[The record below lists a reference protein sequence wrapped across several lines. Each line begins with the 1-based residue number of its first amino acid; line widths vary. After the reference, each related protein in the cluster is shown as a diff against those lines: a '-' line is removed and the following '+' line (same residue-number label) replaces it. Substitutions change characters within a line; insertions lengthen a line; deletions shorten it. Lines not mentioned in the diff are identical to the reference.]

1 MITCE
6 TCGELLPDGT
16 QFCSRCG
23 AHVGN
28 PAPTEPI
35 EVPMDTPYPETPPAP
50 DTNPYVQSNDTAYSQ
65 QQTYQQPV
73 YQQPVYQQPAPPPQQ
88 PYQDPYAQSAGQ
100 QQQAYG
106 QYGQQPYYP
115 QLQPNKT
122 DGKAVVSL
130 ILGILSISTSCSYGF
145 GLIFGIPGLILAMLS
160 RKSTQQQPYGTP
172 NSGNSAG
179 LATAGMIC
187 SIIGTVLSAIML
199 IILII
204 LFALGMASE
213 VLE

>member
-50 DTNPYVQSNDTAYSQ
+50 DTNPYMQSNDTAYSQ
-65 QQTYQQPV
+65 QQA
-73 YQQPVYQQPAPPPQQ
+73 YQQPAYQQPTPPPQP
-88 PYQDPYAQSAGQ
+88 PYQDPYAQSAG
-100 QQQAYG
+100 QQAYG

-115 QLQPNKT
+115 QPQPNKT

-145 GLIFGIPGLILAMLS
+145 GLIFGIPGLLLAMLS

>member
-50 DTNPYVQSNDTAYSQ
+50 DTNPYMQSNDTAYSQ
-65 QQTYQQPV
+65 QQTYQQP
-73 YQQPVYQQPAPPPQQ
+73 
-88 PYQDPYAQSAGQ
+88 PYQDPYAQSAG
-100 QQQAYG
+100 QQAYG

-115 QLQPNKT
+115 QPQPNKT

-145 GLIFGIPGLILAMLS
+145 GLIFGIPGLLLAMLS

>member
-1 MITCE
+1 M
-6 TCGELLPDGT
+6 
-16 QFCSRCG
+16 
-23 AHVGN
+23 
-28 PAPTEPI
+28 
-35 EVPMDTPYPETPPAP
+35 
-50 DTNPYVQSNDTAYSQ
+50 
-65 QQTYQQPV
+65 
-73 YQQPVYQQPAPPPQQ
+73 
-88 PYQDPYAQSAGQ
+88 
-100 QQQAYG
+100 
-106 QYGQQPYYP
+106 
-115 QLQPNKT
+115 
-122 DGKAVVSL
+122 VSL

-160 RKSTQQQPYGTP
+160 RKSTQQQQPYGTP

-187 SIIGTVLSAIML
+187 SVIGTILSAIML

>member
-50 DTNPYVQSNDTAYSQ
+50 DTNPYMQSNDTAYSQ

-73 YQQPVYQQPAPPPQQ
+73 YQQPAPPPQP

-106 QYGQQPYYP
+106 QYGQQSYYP

>member
-50 DTNPYVQSNDTAYSQ
+50 DTNPYMQSNDTAYSQ
-65 QQTYQQPV
+65 QQTYQQQT
-73 YQQPVYQQPAPPPQQ
+73 YQQPVYQQPAPPPQP

-106 QYGQQPYYP
+106 QYGQQSYYP

-145 GLIFGIPGLILAMLS
+145 GLIFGIPGLLLAMLS

>member
-1 MITCE
+1 
-6 TCGELLPDGT
+6 
-16 QFCSRCG
+16 
-23 AHVGN
+23 
-28 PAPTEPI
+28 
-35 EVPMDTPYPETPPAP
+35 MDTPYPETPPAP
-50 DTNPYVQSNDTAYSQ
+50 DTNPYMQSNDTAYSQ

-73 YQQPVYQQPAPPPQQ
+73 YQQPAPPPQP
-88 PYQDPYAQSAGQ
+88 PYQDPYAQSAG
-100 QQQAYG
+100 QQAYG

-115 QLQPNKT
+115 QPQPNKT

-145 GLIFGIPGLILAMLS
+145 GLIFGIPGLLLAMLS

>member
-50 DTNPYVQSNDTAYSQ
+50 DTNPYVQSNDTAYNQQQAYQ
-65 QQTYQQPV
+65 QQTYQQPA
-73 YQQPVYQQPAPPPQQ
+73 YQQPAPPPQP

-100 QQQAYG
+100 QAYG
-106 QYGQQPYYP
+106 QYGQQSYYP
-115 QLQPNKT
+115 QPQPTKT

-145 GLIFGIPGLILAMLS
+145 GLIFGIPGLLLAMLS

>member
-50 DTNPYVQSNDTAYSQ
+50 DTNPYMQSNDTAYSQ

-73 YQQPVYQQPAPPPQQ
+73 YQQPAPPPQP

-100 QQQAYG
+100 QAYG
-106 QYGQQPYYP
+106 QQSYYP

-172 NSGNSAG
+172 NSGNNAG

>member
-50 DTNPYVQSNDTAYSQ
+50 DTNPYVQSNDTAYNQQQAYQ
-65 QQTYQQPV
+65 QQTYQQPA
-73 YQQPVYQQPAPPPQQ
+73 YQQPVPPPQP

-100 QQQAYG
+100 QA
-106 QYGQQPYYP
+106 YGQQPYYP
-115 QLQPNKT
+115 QPQPNKT

-160 RKSTQQQPYGTP
+160 RKSTQQQQPYGVS

-187 SIIGTVLSAIML
+187 SVIGTVLSAIML

>member
-50 DTNPYVQSNDTAYSQ
+50 DTNPYMQSNDTAYSQ

-73 YQQPVYQQPAPPPQQ
+73 YQQPTPPPQP

-106 QYGQQPYYP
+106 QYGQQSYYP
-115 QLQPNKT
+115 QPQPNKT

-160 RKSTQQQPYGTP
+160 RKSTQQQQPYGTP

-187 SIIGTVLSAIML
+187 SVIGTILSAIML

>member
-50 DTNPYVQSNDTAYSQ
+50 DTNPYMQSNDTAYSQ
-65 QQTYQQPV
+65 QQTYQ
-73 YQQPVYQQPAPPPQQ
+73 PPPQP

-115 QLQPNKT
+115 QPNKT

-145 GLIFGIPGLILAMLS
+145 GLIFGIPGLLLAMLS

>member
-50 DTNPYVQSNDTAYSQ
+50 DTNPYMQSNDTAYS
-65 QQTYQQPV
+65 
-73 YQQPVYQQPAPPPQQ
+73 QQPVYQQPAPPPQP

-115 QLQPNKT
+115 QPNKT

-179 LATAGMIC
+179 LVTAGMIC
-187 SIIGTVLSAIML
+187 SIIGTILSAIML

>member
-35 EVPMDTPYPETPPAP
+35 EVPTDTPYPETPPAP
-50 DTNPYVQSNDTAYSQ
+50 DTNPYVQGNDTAYNQ
-65 QQTYQQPV
+65 QQTYQQPA
-73 YQQPVYQQPAPPPQQ
+73 YQQPTPPPQP
-88 PYQDPYAQSAGQ
+88 PYQDPYAQQNAGQ
-100 QQQAYG
+100 QA
-106 QYGQQPYYP
+106 YGQQPYYP
-115 QLQPNKT
+115 QPQPNKT

-130 ILGILSISTSCSYGF
+130 ILGILSISASCSYGL

-160 RKSTQQQPYGTP
+160 RKSTQQQQQPYGAS
-172 NSGNSAG
+172 NSGNSNG

-199 IILII
+199 IVLII
-204 LFALGMASE
+204 LFAVGMASE

>member
-50 DTNPYVQSNDTAYSQ
+50 DTNPYMQSNDTAYSQ

-73 YQQPVYQQPAPPPQQ
+73 YQQPASPPQP

-115 QLQPNKT
+115 QPQPNKT

-145 GLIFGIPGLILAMLS
+145 GLIFGIPGLLLAMLS
-160 RKSTQQQPYGTP
+160 RKSTQQQQPYGTP

-187 SIIGTVLSAIML
+187 SVIGTVLSAIML